1 MIIKHLTFLSL
12 FILIAS
18 CSKDDFSSD
27 RNIVAWAENSNP
39 NFKDLTQIRLAFGK
53 SVARALGEQEFR
65 AYIKEKSTIP
75 GEQIYH
81 ELLFALI
88 KDDILPSGR
97 TVAQLIQA
105 HEDDEVKEIFGETLM
120 DRVANDDPMVAI
132 KLPDLFHSMIWDTK
146 NIIPFVGVQTPD
158 LLPGF
163 TYPFYYHNGYSELIK
178 DVNAAFYEQV
188 KYFYIMVKYSSD
200 YLLLNTDNL
209 TNEKNISLY
218 EFLPQI
224 EYCTKNI
231 LPQILTS
238 GVRSAASPNKILLDK
253 QKCYAIWQE
262 HCSYTG
268 ELAYTSQNCGN
279 DCPRNCDPDN
289 PLNKNLILGDFEV
302 KEDLFLFVVG
312 ILFRES
318 ANVSFDFI
326 SFKQKDLIKRFVV
339 PNVRYQSLDKFV
351 TTVTLTEG
359 ITMHDNSQFSVPL
372 VSLAYKSSQTNGK
385 RFLINALMFDD
396 VNLENDFIYTICT
409 NFLYYEDSVNP
420 INFRTD
426 LFHCFQPFFNGQ
438 KIVYPSYSTSIGSEF
453 YSWCTGTQDLIYNV
467 PFSIKY

>member
-75 GEQIYH
+75 GEKIYN

-146 NIIPFVGVQTPD
+146 NIIPFVGVQTPN

-238 GVRSAASPNKILLDK
+238 GVRSATSPNKILLDK

-268 ELAYTSQNCGN
+268 EFAYTSQNCGN

-302 KEDLFLFVVG
+302 LEDLYLFFTGG

-318 ANVSFDFI
+318 ANVSFDMI
-326 SFKQKDLIKRFVV
+326 SARQLDIIKRFVV
-339 PNVRYQSLDKFV
+339 PNMRYQSLDKFV

-359 ITMHDNSQFSVPL
+359 ITIHNARQFSVPI

-396 VNLENDFIYTICT
+396 VSPDKDLEYSICS

-426 LFHCFQPFFNGQ
+426 LSHCYQRSFTGQ
-438 KIVYPSYSTSIGSEF
+438 KIIYPSYSTSIGLDI
-453 YSWCTGTQDLIYNV
+453 YGWCTTDFRYNL